1 MLINSAVQSPC
12 ELETVVI
19 PILQS
24 VGIEVCGEIGLD
36 KGFLEPQGELGFE
49 VPDTCSHISSAFP
62 SLDRK
67 VHWEWEIKGRDRNLV
82 ERGYEK
88 EM

>member
-12 ELETVVI
+12 ETVVI

-36 KGFLEPQGELGFE
+36 KGFLEPQGELGSWRSQI
-49 VPDTCSHISSAFP
+49 PALISVMLFFFP
-62 SLDRK
+62 
-67 VHWEWEIKGRDRNLV
+67 WI
-82 ERGYEK
+82 EK
-88 EM
+88 YFGNEK